1 MPTSINLSRV
11 PEMGAV
17 GAGESLAELSHLL
30 LSWSNCEV
38 YACHRKSVVC
48 DWEQIVRVLEGR
60 GVQSL

>member
-1 MPTSINLSRV
+1 
-11 PEMGAV
+11 MGAV